1 MSTFASILIGIMLGA
16 IAVLVFQIRKGY
28 IADQDGDMIP
38 DAVEDKVAEIKEE
51 VAEKKAAVKKQV
63 KKAKA
68 KTAAVKKEVADVV
81 KEAKDVVEVVKPKR
95 KYTKRAKKA

>member
-1 MSTFASILIGIMLGA
+1 MSTFATILIGIMIGA
-16 IAVLVFQIRKGY
+16 IITLVIQVRNGY

-63 KKAKA
+63 KAK
-68 KTAAVKKEVADVV
+68 KAAVKKEVAEVV